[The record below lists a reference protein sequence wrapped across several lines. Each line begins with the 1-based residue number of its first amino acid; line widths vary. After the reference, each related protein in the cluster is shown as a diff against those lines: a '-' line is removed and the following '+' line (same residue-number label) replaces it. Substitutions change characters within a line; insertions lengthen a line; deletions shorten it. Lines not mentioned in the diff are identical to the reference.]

1 MSLDKGKN
9 SSSSSSWMTASC
21 RMTPAREP
29 ESYEQP
35 VLWLS
40 ILFLK
45 ELTIGASMTESG
57 SLFHILATL
66 LRKAL
71 RLIRQSFTSS
81 GLMCPRC
88 PLLGGPTCREE
99 CHSTVSTFK

>member
-1 MSLDKGKN
+1 
-9 SSSSSSWMTASC
+9 
-21 RMTPAREP
+21 MTPAREP

-35 VLWLS
+35 VLWSS

-45 ELTIGASMTESG
+45 ELALGASMTESG
-57 SLFHILATL
+57 SLFHIRATL

-88 PLLGGPTCREE
+88 PLHQVQFHQPFVAPC
-99 CHSTVSTFK
+99 C